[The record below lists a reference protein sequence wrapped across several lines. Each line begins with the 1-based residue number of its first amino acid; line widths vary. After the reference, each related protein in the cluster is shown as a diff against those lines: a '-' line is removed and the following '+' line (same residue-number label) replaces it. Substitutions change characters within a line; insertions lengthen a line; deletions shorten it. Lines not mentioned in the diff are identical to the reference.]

1 MDSLTGKV
9 VIITGASEGIG
20 ARLATLLARRGVRLA
35 LAARNEARL
44 RDAGGPA
51 ALVVPGDLTDASVRA
66 GLIAKTLERWG
77 QIDVLINN
85 AGRGSYYTASTA
97 PIDEARDLFELNFFA
112 PLALAQLAAPH
123 LRRTRGSIVNVS
135 SIAGQI
141 SLPWLPVYSASKFAL
156 ASITSTLRI
165 ELERDGVHVMGVF
178 PGYVDT
184 EFQAHAPGPRPPASV
199 VKGKRY
205 AVSPEQCAAAILHGM
220 ERRKRTVVTPRAGWL
235 LVWANRLFPR
245 LVEMS
250 LQSRDREGAVG
261 LA

>member
-1 MDSLTGKV
+1 MDSFAGKV

-20 ARLATLLARRGVRLA
+20 ARLATVLGSRGARLA

-44 RDAGGPA
+44 RAAGGSD
-51 ALVVPGDLTDASVRA
+51 ALILPGDLTDPSV
-66 GLIAKTLERWG
+66 GENLIAKTLERWG

-85 AGRGSYYTASTA
+85 AGRGSYYTASTT
-97 PIDEARDLFELNFFA
+97 PLDEARALFDLNFFA

-123 LRRTRGSIVNVS
+123 LRRSRGSIANVS

-184 EFQAHAPGPRPPASV
+184 EFHAHAAGLGPPEIV
-199 VKGKRY
+199 IKGKRY
-205 AVSPEQCAAAILHGM
+205 AVSAEQCAAAIVRGL
-220 ERRKRTVVTPRAGWL
+220 ERRRRTVVTPRAGWL

-245 LVEMS
+245 LVEWQ
-250 LQSRDREGAVG
+250 LG

>member
-1 MDSLTGKV
+1 MDLLAGKV

-20 ARLATLLARRGVRLA
+20 ARLATILARRGARLA

-44 RDAGGPA
+44 RDAGGPE
-51 ALVVPGDLTDASVRA
+51 ALVVSGDLTDASVRA
-66 GLIAKTLERWG
+66 SLIHKTVERWG

-85 AGRGSYYTASTA
+85 AGRGSYYTASAT
-97 PIDEARDLFELNFFA
+97 PIDEARALFDLNFFA

-123 LRRTRGSIVNVS
+123 IRRSRGTIANVS

-165 ELERDGVHVMGVF
+165 ELEPAGVHVMGVF

-184 EFQAHAPGPRPPASV
+184 EFHAHAAGPPPPPIV

-205 AVSPEQCAAAILHGM
+205 AASAEQCAAAILHGI
-220 ERRKRTVVTPRAGWL
+220 ERRRRTVVTPCAGWL

-245 LVEMS
+245 LVEWQ
-250 LQSRDREGAVG
+250 LG
-261 LA
+261 LV